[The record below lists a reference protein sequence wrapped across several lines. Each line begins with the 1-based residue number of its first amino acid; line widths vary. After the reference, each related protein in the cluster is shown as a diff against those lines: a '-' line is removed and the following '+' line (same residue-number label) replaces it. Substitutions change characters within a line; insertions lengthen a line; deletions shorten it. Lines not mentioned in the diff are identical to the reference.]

1 MFDNAQIPLPPKQ
14 SPLGWPLPDRREE
27 FKKLLAEPSEATHR
41 IGDFKGTMI
50 TLPILRVPINLM
62 KYRISNGR
70 TASAQQEWVANKHLS
85 DEYFDNGDPEL
96 EEIQL
101 AQHQILL
108 SMIRDQ
114 GLLAKFEDTA
124 NRQVEPIL
132 VEENGFIVNGN
143 RRVCCWRELYRNDP
157 EAYKHFSHVD
167 IVVLPHCDEKELDRL
182 EAKLQIEKDIRSD
195 YSWHSEANMMVKKQR
210 LHGFSNAELAAAYS
224 KTEREI
230 RDILAMRELAADY
243 LHSRRKDN
251 AWSEVK
257 EDKFAFQKLLEAR
270 NATQAHGDR
279 EIIKQ
284 AAYAL
289 IDDPSGAGERLY
301 SVIPKVKEYL
311 PAVKQGLLE
320 AFPQSAK
327 KVDTVAADLFG
338 GQTGL
343 PATSEASDL
352 ALVAEIKKDENS
364 IAIARAIVV
373 DVVRSQDDQVR
384 ERAAADFLFKA
395 LRKANNS
402 LQNAA
407 GHGLRPESSLT
418 GVDAQLTA
426 IKAAIERIEKWL
438 AERKA

>member
-27 FKKLLAEPSEATHR
+27 FKKLLEEPPKSTHR

-50 TLPILRVPINLM
+50 TLPILRVPINVM

-101 AQHQILL
+101 AQHQILV
-108 SMIRDQ
+108 SMIKDQ
-114 GLLAKFEDTA
+114 GLLAKFEDA
-124 NRQVEPIL
+124 KNKQVEPVL
-132 VEENGFIVNGN
+132 VDENGFIVNGN
-143 RRVCCWRELYRNDP
+143 RRVCCWRELYRSDP
-157 EAYKHFSHVD
+157 DKYNHFSHVD
-167 IVVLPHCDEKELDRL
+167 IVVLPHCNEKELDRL

-210 LHGFSNAELAAAYS
+210 LHGFDTTELAAAYS

-243 LHSRRKDN
+243 LRSRGKEN

-257 EDKFAFQKLLEAR
+257 EDKYAFQKLLEAQ
-270 NATQAHGDR
+270 NATQAFGDR

-284 AAYAL
+284 ASYAL
-289 IDDPSGAGERLY
+289 IDDPAGTGERLY
-301 SVIPKVKEYL
+301 TAIPKVKEYL

-320 AFPQSAK
+320 AFPIAVK
-327 KVDTVAADLFG
+327 TTDAVAVAAFG
-338 GQTGL
+338 GSTGT
-343 PATSEASDL
+343 PKTSEASDL
-352 ALVAEIKKDENS
+352 ALVAEIKKDESS
-364 IAIARAIVV
+364 IALARTIVV
-373 DVVRSQDDQVR
+373 DVVRSQDDQVK

-426 IKAAIERIEKWL
+426 IKAAVERIEKWL
-438 AERKA
+438 AEKKA